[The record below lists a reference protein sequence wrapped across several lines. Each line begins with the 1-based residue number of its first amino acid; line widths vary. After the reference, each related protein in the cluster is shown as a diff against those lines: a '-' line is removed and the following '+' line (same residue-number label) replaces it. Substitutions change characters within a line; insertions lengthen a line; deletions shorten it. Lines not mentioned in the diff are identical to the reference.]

1 MKLVVKQM
9 VITLVALLVAMPAMA
24 AGPIKGTKSYQAAA
38 RSEKPAQLEDMAQ
51 APTNADDVSRIAPAA
66 GDMADVQADKEQ
78 VKTMREEM
86 RLPRKN

>member
-9 VITLVALLVAMPAMA
+9 VMVLTALLIAAPAMA
-24 AGPIKGTKSYQAAA
+24 AGPIKGTKSYQAA
-38 RSEKPAQLEDMAQ
+38 RSEKPAQPEDMAQ
-51 APTNADDVSRIAPAA
+51 APANADDASQIAPAA
-66 GDMADVQADKEQ
+66 GDTADTQTGKEQ